1 MSITLVSAHRVK
13 TMHSVLSLASVSF
26 VIVLLDGQ
34 EITVKREITVY
45 LIRVSI
51 MVLALIQI
59 HLSNVFVLTN
69 GIVKGVINMTFVV
82 QTHVNMEVSVK
93 ILKITLNVIVY
104 KAGQDHIV
112 KHVIIVTV
120 RCV

>member
-1 MSITLVSAHRVK
+1 MSITLVSAHRVQ
-13 TMHSVLSLASVSF
+13 TMHSVLSLASVTF

-34 EITVKREITVY
+34 EITVKRENTVC
-45 LIRVSI
+45 LIRVST
-51 MVLALIQI
+51 MVLALIRI
-59 HLSNVFVLTN
+59 HLSSVFVLTN

-112 KHVIIVTV
+112 KYVIIVTV

>member
-13 TMHSVLSLASVSF
+13 TMHSVLSLASVTF

-34 EITVKREITVY
+34 EITVNRENTVC
-45 LIRVSI
+45 LIRVST
-51 MVLALIQI
+51 MVLALIRI

-120 RCV
+120 RRV

>member
-1 MSITLVSAHRVK
+1 
-13 TMHSVLSLASVSF
+13 MHSVLSLASVTF

-34 EITVKREITVY
+34 EITVKREITVCS
-45 LIRVSI
+45 IRVSI

-59 HLSNVFVLTN
+59 HLSNVFALTN

-93 ILKITLNVIVY
+93 ILKITLNVIVF

-112 KHVIIVTV
+112 KRVIIVTV
-120 RCV
+120 RRV

>member
-34 EITVKREITVY
+34 EITVKGEITVY